1 MPVKPL
7 PAPGTPLKSSVLP
20 TNIAA
25 DPAQPLSLVAFF
37 HLCRG
42 FFRAKL
48 NNKDAIISFGLVTPS
63 IIAVGIFIY
72 GFITWTLRVSLSA
85 WKGLLP
91 DFTWVGQK
99 NYVELFSDPRFLIDL
114 RNTAI
119 FTFVFVA
126 GALLLGFALALLLDQ
141 NLPGENFFRSLFLFP
156 MAISYIVTGVV
167 WRWLM
172 NPAEGTRIS
181 GLNQVF
187 AYFGWDWLISRWHTT
202 PIWGIAAI
210 SLAAIWQMS
219 GFTMALY
226 LGGLRSISDEVREA
240 ARVDGATEWQLY
252 RHIIIPMLNP
262 VTLSAVIILGHISL
276 KVFDLIIALAG
287 KQLALDVPAIYMW
300 QATFDGYFFG
310 RGAAIS
316 ILLLLIISIL
326 IIPYILYNLRHEAD
340 V

>member
-1 MPVKPL
+1 MM
-7 PAPGTPLKSSVLP
+7 
-20 TNIAA
+20 
-25 DPAQPLSLVAFF
+25 
-37 HLCRG
+37 
-42 FFRAKL
+42 AKL
-48 NNKDAIISFGLVTPS
+48 KNTDAIISIVLVAPS

-72 GFITWTLRVSLSA
+72 GFIAWTLRVSLSA

-91 DFTWVGQK
+91 DFTWVGLT
-99 NYVELFSDPRFLIDL
+99 NYIELFSDPRFLIDL

-119 FTFVFVA
+119 FTIVFVV
-126 GALLLGFALALLLDQ
+126 GALLLGFILALLLDQ

-172 NPAEGTRIS
+172 NPAEGSRIS
-181 GLNQVF
+181 GVNQIF
-187 AYFGWDWLISRWHTT
+187 AYFGWDFLISRWHTT
-202 PIWGIAAI
+202 PVWGIAAI
-210 SLAAIWQMS
+210 ALAAIWQMS

-226 LGGLRSISDEVREA
+226 LGGLRSIPDEVREA
-240 ARVDGATEWQLY
+240 ARVDGASEWQLY
-252 RHIIIPMLNP
+252 RYIIIPLLNP
-262 VTLSAVIILGHISL
+262 VTLSAVIVLGHISL

-316 ILLLLIISIL
+316 ILLLLIISVL
-326 IIPYILYNLRHEAD
+326 IIPYIFYNLRHEAD
-340 V
+340 I